1 MPLTEVTLFWRA
13 GERED
18 WLKFGRPRD
27 PGRASDRDWSRY
39 AGGAGK
45 KRNLHAGKLSDRR
58 HPAGA
63 RVVSAPRHAE
73 SLRRLEQHGY
83 CIIEGLIPASRLAAL
98 DVDLAPA
105 FDAAPMGHGD
115 FYGYRTKR
123 FGSLLRRSPW
133 AGELALQPLVL
144 SLAQEILGKAC
155 DRIQLNVA
163 QAIAIHPGE
172 IEQFPH
178 CDHDMWA
185 GAKGAHEYLLNVI
198 WPLTEFT
205 ALNGATRIYP
215 GTHQAPVEDLAQL
228 GEPIV
233 AACRPGDA
241 ICFLGSTVHGAG
253 PNQTDDIRRAVVIGY
268 SLGWLKPYENNWL
281 AYPPDVAKTFPRELA
296 ELAGYVQHRPNLG
309 NYEGQCPS
317 ILLRDDPPAFPQATD
332 ALRPDQTAAVREFA
346 EARRG
351 G

>member
-1 MPLTEVTLFWRA
+1 M
-13 GERED
+13 
-18 WLKFGRPRD
+18 
-27 PGRASDRDWSRY
+27 
-39 AGGAGK
+39 
-45 KRNLHAGKLSDRR
+45 
-58 HPAGA
+58 
-63 RVVSAPRHAE
+63 SAPRHAE
-73 SLRRLEQHGY
+73 SLQRLDQHGY
-83 CIIEGLIPASRLAAL
+83 CIIEGLMPASSLAAL

-123 FGSLLRRSPW
+123 FGGLLRRSPW
-133 AGELALQPLVL
+133 AGDLALQPHILG
-144 SLAQEILGKAC
+144 LARKILGKAC
-155 DRIQLNVA
+155 DCIQLNVA

-205 ALNGATRIYP
+205 VSNGATRIYP
-215 GTHQAPVEDLAQL
+215 GTHKAKIENLEQLDEPV
-228 GEPIV
+228 V
-233 AACRPGDA
+233 AVCKPGDA
-241 ICFLGSTVHGAG
+241 LCFLGSTVHGAG
-253 PNQTDDIRRAVVIGY
+253 PNESNEIRRAVVIGY

-281 AYPPDVAKTFPRELA
+281 AYPPHVARHFSPELA

-317 ILLRDDPPAFPQATD
+317 ILLRDDPPEFPQATD
-332 ALRPDQTAAVREFA
+332 ALRPDQQAAVHEYA
-346 EARRG
+346 EAQRG
-351 G
+351 A